1 MTQYTTD
8 NIKHLLNA
16 IDELDNSM
24 FVLASNTKDVN
35 LMISRTK
42 RDIYAIIDTIIAQHI
57 LYRE

>member
-16 IDELDNSM
+16 IDELDKSV

-35 LMISRTK
+35 LMIARTK
-42 RDIYAIIDTIIAQHI
+42 RDIYAIIDTIINKHI

>member
-1 MTQYTTD
+1 MGQYTTD

-16 IDELDNSM
+16 IDELDKSV
-24 FVLASNTKDVN
+24 FALASNTKDVN

-42 RDIYAIIDTIIAQHI
+42 RDIYAIIDTIINKHI